1 MFCFYALC
9 KIIVTKKRITIITC
23 IFNLIR
29 IRSLHLLPILYWLFT
44 SHHVGNLKTL
54 LWMSCQGVNMNTLSV
69 YQMCSKMHMLFLSV
83 RFCRRVADWSIYNT
97 FMLTS

>member
-9 KIIVTKKRITIITC
+9 KIIVIKKRITIITC
-23 IFNLIR
+23 IVNLIK
-29 IRSLHLLPILYWLFT
+29 IKSPHLLPILYWLFT
-44 SHHVGNLKTL
+44 RRCVGNLKTL

-69 YQMCSKMHMLFLSV
+69 YRMCSKTLMLFLSV